1 MSIWS
6 RLIGIGKDEDTNHVI
21 NNKNTSVPFD
31 VIRYAIVDVEIG
43 LKDHKIHDIGHSVMM
58 VQHFI
63 NLRKKSCSNFLVIQT
78 ISADIISSIMMQSIC
93 LPIKHS
99 TASLSIHFMYHL
111 YYFRNALIISL

>member
-43 LKDHKIHDIGHSVMM
+43 LKDHKIHDIGA
-58 VQHFI
+58 
-63 NLRKKSCSNFLVIQT
+63 LRHDGATFHKSSNFLVIQT

>member
-43 LKDHKIHDIGHSVMM
+43 LKDHKIHDIGA
-58 VQHFI
+58 
-63 NLRKKSCSNFLVIQT
+63 LRHDGATFHKS
-78 ISADIISSIMMQSIC
+78 
-93 LPIKHS
+93 
-99 TASLSIHFMYHL
+99 
-111 YYFRNALIISL
+111 